1 MENRQIN
8 NNLFIQQQE
17 LYLMINELNEKYK
30 ILEKKNKENEELIK
44 VNKNNIIMLNKN
56 LNIVKNFYEE
66 LKKKSEKDI
75 NDLKE
80 KINSLDNVKKND
92 KIDNIFK
99 ENLDNIRK
107 EIEEKNKY
115 LEKLFNE
122 LSSEIKEIRLK
133 LNFKNQELKID
144 ESEEKNIFQSYENL
158 LAKILSQQDID
169 NKSYERMKIIME
181 KLIINNISPY
191 DLTNIYFK
199 DLYNLQ
205 DFNDKE
211 NTEKLCNMQMKICD
225 TIENII
231 NELIKPKK

>member
-144 ESEEKNIFQSYENL
+144 ESEEKKYIS
-158 LAKILSQQDID
+158 
-169 NKSYERMKIIME
+169 
-181 KLIINNISPY
+181 KL
-191 DLTNIYFK
+191 
-199 DLYNLQ
+199 
-205 DFNDKE
+205 
-211 NTEKLCNMQMKICD
+211 
-225 TIENII
+225 
-231 NELIKPKK
+231 

>member
-1 MENRQIN
+1 M
-8 NNLFIQQQE
+8 
-17 LYLMINELNEKYK
+17 
-30 ILEKKNKENEELIK
+30 
-44 VNKNNIIMLNKN
+44 
-56 LNIVKNFYEE
+56 
-66 LKKKSEKDI
+66 
-75 NDLKE
+75 
-80 KINSLDNVKKND
+80 
-92 KIDNIFK
+92 
-99 ENLDNIRK
+99 DNIRK

-205 DFNDKE
+205 SF
-211 NTEKLCNMQMKICD
+211 
-225 TIENII
+225 
-231 NELIKPKK
+231 